1 MTVTINPFYKR
12 YDKLDK
18 YLVVYVEINIDF
30 HVIWEKFEFLIPFGL
45 VLWQYLY

>member
-18 YLVVYVEINIDF
+18 YVVVYVEINIDF
-30 HVIWEKFEFLIPFGL
+30 HVDWEKFEFLTPFGL
-45 VLWQYLY
+45 VLLQYLY